1 VKKLPALC
9 GNRKFIT
16 ATQESTTS
24 PYPEPD
30 QSSPCPPI
38 HFSMIHFNLIH
49 PSKPGSSKW
58 SPSLRLLHQNHVC
71 TSSLP
76 YVLHALPICLLDM
89 ITRNTFQCKIEFI
102 NNTIEAKCYSPV
114 LIICCCEANHLEVK
128 FGYVKN
134 RQISVCPLVEYTNNI
149 SMD

>member
-1 VKKLPALC
+1 MKKLPALC
-9 GNRKFIT
+9 GNRRFIT

-30 QSSPCPPI
+30 RSSPCPPTR
-38 HFSMIHFNLIH
+38 FSKIRFNLIH

-71 TSSLP
+71 TSFLP

-89 ITRNTFQCKIEFI
+89 ITRKIFQCKIEFT
-102 NNTIEAKCYSPV
+102 NNTFKAKRYSPV
-114 LIICCCEANHLEVK
+114 PIICYCEANHLEVK

-134 RQISVCPLVEYTNNI
+134 RQISVYPLVEYTKNI